1 MIQQIWGNSVAS
13 FALALSKRF
22 HYAWMVV
29 AVTALTVLISMGVR
43 SAPGVF
49 LVSLERDTGWARA
62 DIAFAVSIGLLILG
76 ISGPVS
82 GALIDRYGPRN
93 LMLIGLFIVSVSMVL
108 SYFITQEWHL
118 VLLWGVLSGIG
129 TGITGSVLGPTV
141 ANRWFVARRSFV
153 VGMFGAAASAG
164 QLIFV
169 PLLMSFVLT
178 VGWRVSSVALGL
190 VALVC
195 TVPVFLLMRNDP
207 GDVGLRPYGASPVY
221 PPAVAPQSGRAGM
234 GVMRQAVRSSEF
246 WLLSA
251 TFFVCGAT
259 SNGLIGTH
267 LIAHAAD
274 HGIGQGLAAGA
285 VALMGMMNFVG
296 TLTSGWLT
304 DKYDPRKLLCI
315 YYGLRGLSLF
325 LLPFVSGPW
334 GLSLFAILFG
344 LDYIATVPPTT
355 ALVADNFGR
364 RNVGVVYGW
373 VFCAHQVGA
382 ASAAWLGGV
391 ARDTLGDYLLA
402 FLVAGTI
409 AVAAGLLSLRIG
421 RTPQSLI
428 PESVVA

>member
-1 MIQQIWGNSVAS
+1 MSSLA
-13 FALALSKRF
+13 FAISKRV
-22 HYAWMVV
+22 HYAWIIV

-49 LVSLERDTGWARA
+49 LVSLEQDTGWARA
-62 DIAFAVSIGLLILG
+62 DIAFAVSVGLLILG
-76 ISGPVS
+76 IAGPIS

-93 LMLIGLFIVSVSMVL
+93 LMLIGLFIVSVSMML
-108 SYFITQEWHL
+108 SYYITQEWQL

-129 TGITGSVLGPTV
+129 TGTIGSVLGPTV

-169 PLLMSFVLT
+169 PLLMSVVLA
-178 VGWRVSSVALGL
+178 VGWRSSSVVLGMIALAA
-190 VALVC
+190 VI
-195 TVPVFLLMRNDP
+195 PVFVFMRNKP
-207 GDVGLRPYGASPVY
+207 SEVNLRPYGASSTY
-221 PPAVAPQSGRAGM
+221 QPASGAQGGNAGV
-234 GVMRQAVRSSEF
+234 GVMRQAVRSSVF
-246 WLLSA
+246 WLLA
-251 TFFVCGAT
+251 GTFFVCGAT

-267 LIAHAAD
+267 LIAHASD
-274 HGIGQGLAAGA
+274 HGIGQALAASA
-285 VALMGMMNFVG
+285 VALMGMMNFIG
-296 TLTSGWLT
+296 ALTSGWLT

-315 YYGLRGLSLF
+315 YYGFRGLSLLF
-325 LLPFVSGPW
+325 LPFVNTPL

-391 ARDTLGDYLLA
+391 ARDAMGDYWLA

-409 AVAAGLLSLRIG
+409 AIMAGLLSLRID
-421 RTPQSLI
+421 RAPRPLA
-428 PESVVA
+428 PESAAA